1 MAEVRDYRM
10 ALHIHTRYSDGSG
23 FVREIVATG
32 REAGLDVLVISD
44 HNTLAARSEGWAGW
58 HGSSPPPGQ
67 MPEPVRKRKE
77 NGVDAEAAE
86 GAERRQR
93 RNHSGVGRSLRVGV
107 SALRGS
113 KAGGERRILVIVADE
128 VTPAGRAHV
137 LALGLRDVTGL
148 EYLSEPAYLERVA
161 RAGGLSILAHPQGKP
176 DIGLSLSSQPWFHWQ
191 DPNYHALEL
200 WSYMHDWV
208 KDLRWWQ
215 LPGACLRP
223 DRRIRGPDRHLL
235 SLWDRLLRERTI
247 TGVAALDA
255 HAPQVVSGLVRIL
268 PYRDLFRTTLTHI
281 LAPPMTGDA
290 EQDERAVMAALRDG
304 RAYVTFEVLAPV
316 ERFTFIAERG
326 SSRWLPISRLPAGR
340 PVTLLAEAPEVA
352 DIRLI
357 HDSQVQAQA
366 SGTEAA
372 WKVSEPGVYRVEA
385 YLGGRPWILSNPI
398 CLT

>member
-1 MAEVRDYRM
+1 M

-23 FVREIVATG
+23 FVREIVAAG
-32 REAGLDVLVISD
+32 RDAGLDVLVISD

-58 HGSSPPPGQ
+58 HGRSTASAWRRTVSVDPRGAGKPSSAGSASK
-67 MPEPVRKRKE
+67 VRGE
-77 NGVDAEAAE
+77 
-86 GAERRQR
+86 QR
-93 RNHSGVGRSLRVGV
+93 T
-107 SALRGS
+107 
-113 KAGGERRILVIVADE
+113 LVLVADE
-128 VTPAGRAHV
+128 VTPPGRAHV
-137 LALGLRDVTGL
+137 LALGVRDVTGL
-148 EYLSEPAYLERVA
+148 QYLSEPAYLERVA

-176 DIGLSLSSQPWFHWQ
+176 DIGMGLSSQPWFHWRN
-191 DPNYHALEL
+191 PNYHALEL

-208 KDLRWWQ
+208 KDLHWWQ
-215 LPGACLRP
+215 APSACLHP

-235 SLWDRLLRERTI
+235 SLWDRLLLERDV

-281 LAPPMTGDA
+281 LAPPMTGDSG
-290 EQDERAVMAALRDG
+290 QDERAVMEALRAG

-316 ERFTFIAERG
+316 GRFTFVAEQG

-340 PVTLLAEAPEVA
+340 TVTLLGEAPEPA
-352 DIRLI
+352 EIRLI
-357 HDSQVQAQA
+357 HDGQVHAQVSA
-366 SGTEAA
+366 AQAA
-372 WKVSEPGVYRVEA
+372 WKVSDRGVYRVEA